1 MSGPTAP
8 TVEALEAVAAEAGD
22 APAPRRGRSLAVDDL
37 TRWISGDAA
46 GDARLDPESARRF
59 VHDWT
64 RRHEE
69 NFPVLSSLVPSRIRD
84 GFAAVY
90 AFCRA
95 ADDLGDEADDP
106 AQASAMLAWW
116 REDLVRAFDPSSTP
130 RHPVFVALR
139 EVAAQHG
146 LEAKPFHDL
155 IDAFELDQ
163 VKSRYA
169 TWDEVVGYCRKSAD
183 PVGRIVLRLFGEPE
197 DAETLA
203 ASDAVCTGLQLANHW
218 QDIRR
223 DLEERDRIYVPSEC
237 HSIERFE
244 DRLRAT
250 AERGFACD
258 ATFLAESRE
267 LVRGLVER
275 TWPLFEQGRGLLA
288 RISPEAR
295 PVVELFIEGGEAVLR
310 RIESWDFETV
320 LHRPRIGRATKAI
333 MVGRAWIRSR
343 LARRRSVG
351 G

>member
-1 MSGPTAP
+1 MPGPTAP
-8 TVEALEAVAAEAGD
+8 TLEALETNAAGAGEVAAE
-22 APAPRRGRSLAVDDL
+22 RRGQSLAVDDL
-37 TRWISGDAA
+37 TRWISGDALHET
-46 GDARLDPESARRF
+46 RLDAASACRF

-69 NFPVLSSLVPSRIRD
+69 NFPVLSSLVPPRIRD

-95 ADDLGDEADDP
+95 ADDLGDEAGDP
-106 AQASAMLAWW
+106 ERALAMLAWW
-116 REDLVRAFDPSSTP
+116 REDLERAFDPSAEP
-130 RHPVFVALR
+130 RHPVFIALR
-139 EVAAQHG
+139 EVAMRHG
-146 LEAKPFHDL
+146 LEARPFHDL

-163 VKSRYA
+163 TKSRYA

-183 PVGRIVLRLFGEPE
+183 PVGRIVLRLFGGPE
-197 DAETLA
+197 DPKTLA

-237 HSIERFE
+237 IAIDRFE
-244 DRLRAT
+244 DRLRET
-250 AERGFACD
+250 ASRGFACD

-275 TWPLFEQGRGLLA
+275 TWPCFEHGRELLP

-343 LARRRSVG
+343 FARRRSRSG
-351 G
+351 